1 MGRGRDVVD
10 RRLESQSRRSA
21 ELRAA
26 LRTLSPASTL
36 ARGYAIAHLTDGV
49 IVRDAAQAPAGSAVL
64 VTVGRGSFAA
74 RSDGEVPES
83 PRTPDGDGPPATVS
97 PAEQI

>member
-1 MGRGRDVVD
+1 VARGREVVE
-10 RRLESQSRRSA
+10 RQLESQSRRTA

-36 ARGYAIAHLTDGV
+36 ARGYAIAHLTDGTV
-49 IVRDAAQAPAGSAVL
+49 VRDAAQAPQGATVL

-74 RSDGEVPES
+74 RSDGPIEEP
-83 PRTPDGDGPPATVS
+83 
-97 PAEQI
+97 